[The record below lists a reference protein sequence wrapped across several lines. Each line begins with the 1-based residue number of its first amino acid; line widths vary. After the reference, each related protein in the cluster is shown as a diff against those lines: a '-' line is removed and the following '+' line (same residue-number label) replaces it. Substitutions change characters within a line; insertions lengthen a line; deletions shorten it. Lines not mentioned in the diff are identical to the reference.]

1 MTTLLL
7 DLHVRRKAYPGGRT
21 VLTDIRL
28 QLQAGEVVSLVGASG
43 CGKSTLL
50 RIAAGLD
57 DIFEGHALLEG
68 KPLGLRRVS
77 RATVSAVGVV
87 FQEPRLFPWL
97 DVAANIGFDGSAEYD
112 AKRVSALL
120 DEVGLAGYERALP
133 KQLSGGQAQ
142 RVAIARALYTGPRLL
157 LLDEPFSALDAF
169 TRVRLQ
175 DLVLE
180 LAQRHGAS
188 LLVVTHE
195 LEEAVL
201 LSDRVLLLD
210 EGHIARELTVPL
222 ARPRSRDDSALTRLR
237 RELHGAL
244 KQAA

>member
-1 MTTLLL
+1 MSTPLL
-7 DLHVRRKAYPGGRT
+7 DLHVRRKAFPGRT
-21 VLTDIRL
+21 VLTDVRL
-28 QLQAGEVVSLVGASG
+28 QLLAGEIVSIVGASG

-57 DIFEGHALLEG
+57 DAFDGHALLEG
-68 KPLGLRRVS
+68 RPLGLRRVS

-97 DVAANIGFDGSAEYD
+97 DVAANVGFDGSAEFD
-112 AKRVSALL
+112 ARRVTALL
-120 DEVGLAGYERALP
+120 EEVGLAGYERALP

-142 RVAIARALYTGPRLL
+142 RVAIARALYTGPQLL

-180 LAQRHGAS
+180 LAQRHHAS
-188 LLVVTHE
+188 LLLVTHE

-210 EGHIARELTVPL
+210 EGRVARELVVPL
-222 ARPRSRDDSALTRLR
+222 PRPRSREDTALSRLR

-244 KQAA
+244 AQAA

>member
-1 MTTLLL
+1 MSAPLL
-7 DLHVRRKAYPGGRT
+7 DLHVRRKAYPGRA
-21 VLTDIRL
+21 VLADVRL

-57 DIFEGHALLEG
+57 DAFDGHVLLDG
-68 KPLGLRRVS
+68 HPLGLRRVS

-97 DVAANIGFDGSAEYD
+97 DVAANVGFESNADFDSR
-112 AKRVSALL
+112 RVSALL

-180 LAQRHGAS
+180 LAQRHRAS

-201 LSDRVLLLD
+201 MADRVLLLD
-210 EGHIARELTVPL
+210 EGRVARELAVPL
-222 ARPRSRDDSALTRLR
+222 PRPRSREDSALVRLR

>member
-1 MTTLLL
+1 MSTPLL
-7 DLHVRRKAYPGGRT
+7 DLNLRRKAYPGRT
-21 VLTDIRL
+21 VLTDVRL
-28 QLQAGEVVSLVGASG
+28 QLHAGEVVSIVGASG

-57 DIFEGHALLEG
+57 DAFDGHALLEG
-68 KPLGLRRVS
+68 RPLGLRRVS

-97 DVAANIGFDGSAEYD
+97 DVAANVGFDSSAEFD
-112 AKRVSALL
+112 ARRVSALL

-180 LAQRHGAS
+180 LAQRHRAS
-188 LLVVTHE
+188 LLLVTHE

-210 EGHIARELTVPL
+210 QGRVARELAVPL
-222 ARPRSRDDSALTRLR
+222 HRPRSRDDTALIRLR

-244 KQAA
+244 AQAA